1 VTSDG
6 CASCLDQMRDTIR
19 IVGSLREEDLDP
31 DLREELVGAFRG
43 WHR

>member
-1 VTSDG
+1 MTSDG
-6 CASCLDQMRDTIR
+6 CASSRDQVRDTIR

-31 DLREELVGAFRG
+31 DLREGLVGAFRG

>member
-1 VTSDG
+1 MTSDG
-6 CASCLDQMRDTIR
+6 CASCLDQMRDKIR